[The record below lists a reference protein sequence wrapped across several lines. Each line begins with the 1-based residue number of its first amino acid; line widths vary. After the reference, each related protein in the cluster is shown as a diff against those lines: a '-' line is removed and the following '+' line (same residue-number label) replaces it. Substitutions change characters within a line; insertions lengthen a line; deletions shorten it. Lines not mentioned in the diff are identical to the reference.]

1 MGFAARARAAD
12 FAWPRVAQQVTSV
25 YERAIEA
32 PEPAGRLETL
42 RAKAGLVQGDL
53 TRSRRARRLP
63 SLEPRPVIQGSRAS
77 RVLASARRI
86 ALAVSAIVGLFLA
99 FLALKR
105 VGVDNV
111 VTTLVHSSPIWVLVA
126 LGLFSTSMLLR
137 AVSWF
142 QILRAAL
149 PESPIQETDDPER
162 DVHRGAD
169 VRHAAGEAR

>member
-1 MGFAARARAAD
+1 M
-12 FAWPRVAQQVTSV
+12 
-25 YERAIEA
+25 
-32 PEPAGRLETL
+32 
-42 RAKAGLVQGDL
+42 
-53 TRSRRARRLP
+53 
-63 SLEPRPVIQGSRAS
+63 
-77 RVLASARRI
+77 
-86 ALAVSAIVGLFLA
+86 SAIVGLFLA

-142 QILRAAL
+142 QIVRAAL
-149 PESPIQETDDPER
+149 PESPDQETDDPER
-162 DVHRGAD
+162 DLHRGPD